1 MILAPA
7 GSTWVLLLFVTSFL
21 IFEPFNL
28 KIRMNFCQR
37 WRLVGF
43 EQDTPAKDERW
54 RVLSKGP
61 GAALTTKHYKG
72 ICAILNSA

>member
-1 MILAPA
+1 
-7 GSTWVLLLFVTSFL
+7 
-21 IFEPFNL
+21 
-28 KIRMNFCQR
+28 MNFCQR

-72 ICAILNSA
+72 IRAILNSAWWLTALGFPEDVACLHRKWPIWCRPV